1 MAETLKHLCS
11 YIIRDDFGPVVEQ
24 VAKALLEKGR
34 LTLQSISTHSKLTIS
49 KTRECIFVLIQHNL
63 VYWAE
68 SREGEKIF
76 VYYSIEKNEIISRLN
91 FGIYLKNANE
101 WVGHRCSRKIV
112 EQISLMG
119 KTTFSSFIEELKLS
133 KRTNQYKEYKAC
145 FIKMI
150 EERYL
155 SPVQFTDSK
164 SAQDK
169 ASEAEEKE
177 LAKMTN
183 FIPTKKQ
190 MSQEN
195 KSADNTL
202 DENQYYRL
210 NYEKLNVKLR
220 NMRIELFVKIRV
232 NSFAS
237 LITKILLDIA
247 NEHRLNEVESR
258 PISLQRIHKSFPVEK
273 LDSMCQHMKIDR
285 QKSTNRELVIKQH
298 LDYLVENE
306 INLLKRK
313 GDDDS
318 DDDSGNST
326 GIGISGGMYYIQYQK
341 VMETIKQEL
350 FEDIIS
356 KKYDHTGTRVVR
368 LLHMKDKLEE
378 KAIATFTLMTASDVR
393 RKLTDLLNVPKSAD
407 RSPSRTFFLWYVDY
421 QHCYRQILDNY
432 YCTLANI
439 HRIRFD
445 NEESSARLLEKQE
458 KEETLKQLNPNTHHI
473 QLLNDYERKE
483 LHDLELVLTQF
494 DTAQLRIVKDIMLF
508 RDYK

>member
-190 MSQEN
+190 MSQVKAKLAYEKAVRPQRVSN
-195 KSADNTL
+195 ADNTL

-393 RKLTDLLNVPKSAD
+393 RKLTDLLN
-407 RSPSRTFFLWYVDY
+407 
-421 QHCYRQILDNY
+421 
-432 YCTLANI
+432 
-439 HRIRFD
+439 
-445 NEESSARLLEKQE
+445 
-458 KEETLKQLNPNTHHI
+458 
-473 QLLNDYERKE
+473 
-483 LHDLELVLTQF
+483 
-494 DTAQLRIVKDIMLF
+494 
-508 RDYK
+508 

>member
-1 MAETLKHLCS
+1 
-11 YIIRDDFGPVVEQ
+11 
-24 VAKALLEKGR
+24 
-34 LTLQSISTHSKLTIS
+34 
-49 KTRECIFVLIQHNL
+49 
-63 VYWAE
+63 
-68 SREGEKIF
+68 
-76 VYYSIEKNEIISRLN
+76 
-91 FGIYLKNANE
+91 
-101 WVGHRCSRKIV
+101 
-112 EQISLMG
+112 MG

-190 MSQEN
+190 MSQVKAKLAYEKAVRPQRVSN
-195 KSADNTL
+195 ADNTL

>member
-101 WVGHRCSRKIV
+101 WIGHLCSRKIV

-190 MSQEN
+190 MSQVKAKLALKETEFDSPSSSSITGSKSKLRYEKAVRPQREN

-220 NMRIELFVKIRV
+220 NM
-232 NSFAS
+232 
-237 LITKILLDIA
+237 
-247 NEHRLNEVESR
+247 
-258 PISLQRIHKSFPVEK
+258 
-273 LDSMCQHMKIDR
+273 IDR

-350 FEDIIS
+350 FEDIVS
-356 KKYDHTGTRVVR
+356 KKYDHTGTRIVR

-393 RKLTDLLNVPKSAD
+393 RKLTDLLN
-407 RSPSRTFFLWYVDY
+407 
-421 QHCYRQILDNY
+421 DNY